1 MLLSRKEQLRYLII
15 IGFDI
20 RKCQFAPNTG
30 STWGYCGRVLDP
42 ATGLIHIWDGQHY
55 DPVGLNKRSM

>member
-1 MLLSRKEQLRYLII
+1 LII

-42 ATGLIHIWDGQHY
+42 ATGLIHIGDGQHY